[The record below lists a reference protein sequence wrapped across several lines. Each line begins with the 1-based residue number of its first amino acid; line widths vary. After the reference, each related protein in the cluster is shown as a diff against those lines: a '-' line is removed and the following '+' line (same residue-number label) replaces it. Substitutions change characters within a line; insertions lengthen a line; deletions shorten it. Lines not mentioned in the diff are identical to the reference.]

1 MITGK
6 SAHELTGR
14 AARRLA
20 RDRSGAGILFRDLYS
35 GESNNVGSLLKG
47 AEGASNPTFSMTTG
61 RHWTLAD
68 NYEASDIDIEEIRG
82 IIKVNSFQDSVEGF
96 PHGGSEGIYLV
107 PSLINHSCDGTAV
120 RFTVGSIVVM
130 RASRNMQAGEE
141 VTCSYI
147 GGRTDTSVISR
158 GPALAQWINNCDCS
172 LCEADRSDGDER
184 CTRRE
189 VCDREILKVRIALS
203 PGNGSRLQP
212 RLEELVKTIRGT
224 YLSTRT
230 APRHT
235 LGLAQRLLG
244 FASRAGSNP
253 QAINAYTSALG
264 SHGIRLKKI
273 APKRFPTNY
282 SQLNRDSL
290 IIHTD
295 NFPSQL
301 DHIFGCIKV
310 MCTLASLHD
319 RVGQAALARHWA
331 IAALWS
337 K

>member
-1 MITGK
+1 
-6 SAHELTGR
+6 
-14 AARRLA
+14 
-20 RDRSGAGILFRDLYS
+20 
-35 GESNNVGSLLKG
+35 
-47 AEGASNPTFSMTTG
+47 MTTG

-68 NYEASDIDIEEIRG
+68 NYKASDIDIEEIRG

-130 RASRNMQAGEE
+130 QASRNMQAGEE

-147 GGRTDTSVISR
+147 SGHTDTSVISR
-158 GPALAQWINNCDCS
+158 GPALTQWINNCNCS
-172 LCEADRSDGDER
+172 LCEADRSDGNER
-184 CTRRE
+184 CTQRE
-189 VCDREILKVRIALS
+189 VCNGEILEVRIALS
-203 PGNGSRLQP
+203 PGNGFQLQP
-212 RLEELVKTIRGT
+212 HLEELVETIQGT

-230 APRHT
+230 APRHM

-244 FASRAGSNP
+244 FVSQAGSTP

-264 SHGIRLKKI
+264 LHGIHLKKT

-282 SQLNRDSL
+282 SQLNCDSL

-301 DHIFGCIKV
+301 DRIFRCIKV

-319 RVGQAALARHWA
+319 QVQQAALARHWA
-331 IAALWS
+331 IAALWIHETFYGHGKQYLWES
-337 K
+337 LGASNSVLEKLLEGFE